1 MRLSIGT
8 RVNALSKVLDRQP
21 VLSVVGVGHANI
33 EEHEGVV
40 GAFGQLAEQPPGD
53 QTVLGD
59 GPRDGLS
66 VFLANE
72 ATVVAQA
79 SGPKDPICNGAD
91 HDGSGTVGIV
101 ELADAVAQ
109 TGAQHRHEVAAI
121 PASYEK
127 VVETPTQVP

>member
-1 MRLSIGT
+1 MNSVEPWGLEKAMARW
-8 RVNALSKVLDRQP
+8 RWVALLIATITV
-21 VLSVVGVGHANI
+21 
-33 EEHEGVV
+33 VV